1 MDQSSK
7 DAHAH
12 LAADGSLAAV
22 TPSAPAR
29 VRRWIELVLL
39 YLGVPAAISYLVR
52 VHHFS
57 ILLLLQPVLIAI
69 LLFLLLDPTF
79 RVKRELGRLP
89 PVREMLAI
97 LGLFVVVAAGL
108 AAFMA
113 RFEPELFLSLPRR
126 APPFWA
132 IIMVFYPVVSAFPQE
147 LIYRTLFFHRFG
159 VLFGKARIVAALVNG
174 ALFGL
179 AHIMFGSWISV
190 VLSGLLGFVIA
201 WRYSHARSFWGAW
214 FEHAL
219 YGDLV
224 FTVGLGRYFFTGNGF
239 SHH

>member
-1 MDQSSK
+1 MDQSTVQP
-7 DAHAH
+7 APH
-12 LAADGSLAAV
+12 LVADGSLTNIALTPAAR
-22 TPSAPAR
+22 AR
-29 VRRWIELVLL
+29 RVIELLLL
-39 YLGVPAAISYLVR
+39 YAGLPLAISYLVR

-57 ILLLLQPVLIAI
+57 ILLLLQPVMIAI
-69 LLFLLLDPTF
+69 VLFLLFDRTF
-79 RVKRELGRLP
+79 SVKRELGRLLP
-89 PVREMLAI
+89 GREALAI
-97 LGLFVVVAAGL
+97 LGLVIAVAIAL

-113 RFEPELFLSLPRR
+113 RFQPEMFLSLPRR
-126 APPFWA
+126 STIFWA
-132 IIMVFYPVVSAFPQE
+132 IIMVFYPLVSAFPQE

-159 VLFGKARIVAALVNG
+159 VLFGSRRVLAAATNG
-174 ALFGL
+174 ALFGF

-239 SHH
+239 TH